1 MNPLT
6 FRCGVL
12 FAVATLPLTAGV
24 AGSAEDPPPTPN
36 PEPPKPVVTLI
47 EGQVLNYIGGG
58 EQGVKVSLHASAS
71 DGSPGELLGAA
82 VTDGL
87 GDFRITAEKAR
98 TCNALVRFEK
108 TGFSVIEKPVK
119 LVAGESPPFVD
130 AELAGDYVV
139 TGTVLD
145 ARTEEPVLGASIILM
160 TSFREWTATTA
171 EGGKFRVE
179 GLYPGS
185 VNLIVQ
191 ATGYG
196 RHSEELAVEADG
208 NDVRILLKAERI
220 ARLRVVDDAGKAVAG
235 AVIECY
241 DRDRDDFRSS
251 ATDAEG
257 SAVLKGIHFDSSGY
271 ALRVSH
277 AEFIGDHDFSRRI
290 DFPADQAESV
300 HELRLT
306 RGARVVGEVLHATKR
321 TPLSDA
327 RIIAGARID
336 DFAPQTFSDVEGRFT
351 LRGIPEGKCVVTVY
365 RSDFAP
371 EMAEVDALAGQEKSL
386 TFKLSEGRE
395 VRGVVLDAADKP
407 APQVFVSAHNW
418 RGKDTLALRAVT
430 DDQGRFVIHDAPLDA
445 FDLKAVSREGGE
457 GTAKV
462 SAEKAEVVITLGA
475 APARP
480 GAGRSKGPAQG
491 SDAPDLA
498 LVTLEGKTLRLAD
511 LKGKVVFLDFW
522 ATWCGPCVAE
532 VPNVTAAFEAF
543 KTREDFVLISVSLD
557 RDEAALKKFIADR
570 RMTWHHVFGE
580 GAGANSAADAFG
592 VVGIPSTFLMDRK
605 GRIAEVDLRGPQI
618 KDRIAEVLASGTD
631 DGR

>member
-1 MNPLT
+1 MNPQM
-6 FRCGVL
+6 FRHGVL
-12 FAVATLPLTAGV
+12 FAAATLLFAAAV
-24 AGSAEDPPPTPN
+24 AVSAEDPPPTPN

-58 EQGVKVSLHASAS
+58 EQGVKVTLHASAS
-71 DGSPGELLGAA
+71 DGSPAELLGSA

-87 GDFRITAEKAR
+87 GDFRITAEKGR
-98 TCNALVRFEK
+98 TCDALIRFEK

-119 LVAGESPPFVD
+119 LVAGEPPPFID

-139 TGTVLD
+139 TGAVLD
-145 ARTEEPVLGASIILM
+145 ARTEEPVPGASVVLK

-185 VNLIVQ
+185 VALIVQ
-191 ATGYG
+191 ATGFG

-208 NDVRILLKAERI
+208 NDVRILLKPERI
-220 ARLRVVDDAGKAVAG
+220 ARLRVVDGAGKVVAG

-241 DRDRDDFRSS
+241 DRDRDDFRNT

-257 SAVLKGIHFDSSGY
+257 SAVLKGIHFDSLGY
-271 ALRVSH
+271 AVRVSH
-277 AEFIGDHDFSRRI
+277 PEFISDQDFSRRI
-290 DFPADQAESV
+290 DFPVDRTESD

-306 RGARVVGEVLHATKR
+306 RGARIIGEVLHATKR

-327 RIIAGARID
+327 RIIAGTRID
-336 DFAPQTFSDVEGRFT
+336 DFAPQAYSDVEGRFT
-351 LRGIPEGKCVVTVY
+351 LRGIPEGRCVVTVY
-365 RSDFAP
+365 RSGFAP
-371 EMAEVDALAGQEKSL
+371 EMAEVEALAGQEKSL

-395 VRGVVLDAADKP
+395 VRGAVLDAADKP
-407 APQVFVSAHNW
+407 APQVFVSTLNW

-445 FDLKAVSREGGE
+445 FDLKAVTREGGE

-462 SAEKAEVVITLGA
+462 SAQKSEVVITLGA

-480 GAGRSKGPAQG
+480 GVGRSKGPARG
-491 SDAPDLA
+491 SDAPDLT
-498 LVTLEGKTLRLAD
+498 LVTLEGKTLRLSD
-511 LKGKVVFLDFW
+511 LKEKVVFLDFW

-557 RDEAALKKFIADR
+557 RDEAALKKFIAEH

-592 VVGIPSTFLMDRK
+592 VIGIPATFLIDRR

-618 KDRIAEVLASGTD
+618 RDRIAEVLTSGTG